1 MDLMSGPELM
11 DHLLQVGVYTEN
23 DVKVGCPVAESSV
36 SIFARAKGYIQ
47 TRISALFFNFQVI
60 MGHLF
65 DAVSHMHSHN
75 IVHRDLKLENLVLR
89 KPDDLST
96 VAIVD
101 FGLAKVS

>member
-1 MDLMSGPELM
+1 
-11 DHLLQVGVYTEN
+11 
-23 DVKVGCPVAESSV
+23 
-36 SIFARAKGYIQ
+36 
-47 TRISALFFNFQVI
+47 

-89 KPDDLST
+89 APDDLST

-101 FGLAKVS
+101 FGLAKVYYICM